1 MERDLQLDAVRCV
14 AVLLVVLLH
23 AWGAASQYVD
33 PSSWECWG
41 WTFLAAR
48 MTGCAM
54 PALFLVSGYLLF
66 KEFSVASWPQKM
78 VRRIRRLVVPSVC
91 WNVVFVLFYLA
102 VARLFPRVEARV
114 EAFGLMTWSGCLAK
128 VLHPFVAPID
138 NPLWFMRTIF
148 VFALAAPL
156 LWGFLRSRTG
166 RWVGLV
172 AAVGYFA
179 SCEFLHMPWELPGYP
194 VYALLAFYIG
204 GFLTVSGRTPCG
216 FFRSAWWL
224 IPGAAG
230 LALDAAELLGW
241 CDPLGLV
248 SRELLVAPALFY
260 LVSLI
265 PQPSSLIPRPSYLFF
280 LYCGHFLFCSV
291 WVHAFAPRMDASVSG
306 TLTLLI
312 GLFLIPGL
320 VSLTLAWAVL
330 HRYLRNILR
339 LFDGQL

>member
-14 AVLLVVLLH
+14 AVFLIVLLH
-23 AWGAASQYVD
+23 AWGAASQYAD
-33 PSSWECWG
+33 PSSWECQG
-41 WTFLAAR
+41 WTFLASR

-66 KEFSVASWPQKM
+66 KGFSVASWPRKM
-78 VRRIRRLVVPSVC
+78 IRRIRRLVVPSVC
-91 WNVVFVLFYLA
+91 WNIVFVLFYLT
-102 VARLFPRVEARV
+102 VARFFPRVEARV

-138 NPLWFMRTIF
+138 FPVWFMRTIF
-148 VFALAAPL
+148 VFALAAPV

-194 VYALLAFYIG
+194 AYALLAFYLG
-204 GFLTVSGRTPCG
+204 GFLSVSGRTPCG
-216 FFRSAWWL
+216 FFGSAWWL
-224 IPGAAG
+224 VPGVVG
-230 LALDAAELLGW
+230 LAL
-241 CDPLGLV
+241 DPLGLV
-248 SRELLVAPALFY
+248 TRELLMAPALFY
-260 LVSLI
+260 FVSLI
-265 PQPSSLIPRPSYLFF
+265 PRPSSLIPPSSYLFF

-291 WVHAFAPRMDASVSG
+291 WVHAFAPRMDASAPG
-306 TLTLLI
+306 RLTLLI

-320 VSLTLAWAVL
+320 ASLTLTWAVL
-330 HRYLRNILR
+330 HRYLRPLLR
-339 LFDGQL
+339 FFDGTL